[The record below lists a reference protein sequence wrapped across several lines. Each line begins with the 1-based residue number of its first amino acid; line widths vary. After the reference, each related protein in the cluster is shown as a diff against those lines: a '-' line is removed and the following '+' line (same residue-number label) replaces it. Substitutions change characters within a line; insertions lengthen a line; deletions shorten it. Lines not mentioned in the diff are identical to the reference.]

1 MKITLNDVDYLTNLS
16 ALEFTDEEKKQFLTD
31 FNNILEMVN
40 KLQNQQTDNNEVY
53 NKAHNLNN
61 LREDE
66 IQPSLP
72 QKEVLDN
79 APKQRRG
86 CFNVPLIVE

>member
-1 MKITLNDVDYLTNLS
+1 MKITLNDVDYLANLS
-16 ALEFTDEEKKQFLTD
+16 ALEFTEDEKKQFLTD

-40 KLQNQQTDNNEVY
+40 KLQNQKTDNIEVY
-53 NKAHNLNN
+53 NKSHSLND

-66 IQPSLP
+66 IEQSLS
-72 QKEVLDN
+72 QKKVLEN

>member
-1 MKITLNDVDYLTNLS
+1 MKITLNDVDYLANLS
-16 ALEFTDEEKKQFLTD
+16 ALEFTEDEKKQFLTD

-40 KLQNQQTDNNEVY
+40 KLQNQKTDNVEVY
-53 NKAHNLNN
+53 NKSHSLND

-66 IQPSLP
+66 IEQSFS
-72 QKEVLDN
+72 QKEVLEN